1 MNCMSLLPEGHLWSR
16 RLLLPLLLLAWL
28 LAGCSDEAER
38 NDQATGSEP
47 VPTQEQMETAAA
59 ESDKPALRIYITR
72 LRDYGEV
79 AGITAASDE
88 FVDLTLRMESA
99 DGTPLPST
107 DIEISSLVGNELSDS
122 VVATDADGDAE
133 LRIKPL
139 LPGDDVLT
147 FIADGVSRQV
157 TLYITDDAYG
167 HPMEHMEERTTELPE
182 VDGVIAWDRLTGV
195 ETEEGNHGLLK
206 PRFDDSLRA
215 LDGTEVKVQGFMLP
229 LENEDRHGHFIVTR
243 SPPSCFFCLPGGPE
257 SVVEIRA
264 AKPLEFSFDPVV
276 LKGRLTLLEDSD
288 MGLFYRLEDA
298 TLE

>member
-1 MNCMSLLPEGHLWSR
+1 LPRW
-16 RLLLPLLLLAWL
+16 RLALPALLLAL
-28 LAGCSDEAER
+28 GLAACGDE
-38 NDQATGSEP
+38 TGHGTETADSEP
-47 VPTQEQMETAAA
+47 AGEPRQLETIDPA
-59 ESDKPALRIYITR
+59 EASKPALRIYITR

-99 DGTPLPST
+99 DGTPLPAAN
-107 DIEISSLVGNELSDS
+107 IEISSLIGNELSES

-133 LRIKPL
+133 LRIKPV

-147 FIADGVSRQV
+147 FTADGVSRQV

-167 HPMEHMEERTTELPE
+167 HSMEHLEERAVELPE
-182 VDGVIAWDRLTGV
+182 VDGVIAWDRLSSV
-195 ETEEGNHGLLK
+195 ETEEGDYGLLK
-206 PRFDDSLRA
+206 PHFDDSLRA

-229 LENEDRHGHFIVTR
+229 LENDDRHSHFIVTR

-257 SVVEIRA
+257 SVVEINA
-264 AKPLEFSFDPVV
+264 SKPLEFSFDPVI
-276 LKGRLTLLEDSD
+276 LKGRLALMEDSD
-288 MGLFYRLEDA
+288 MGLFYRLDNA